1 MSDTVFCGA
10 CGAKL
15 PESAKFCHAC
25 GAPQDPVP
33 AADERESVPVA
44 GERESVPVAGERES
58 VPVAGEQESVAVAG
72 EQESVAAA
80 GEQKGSSAAAP
91 TASKPGV
98 QAAPAD
104 APSPAQRSLWGSGRG
119 GQDPLPPSSSG
130 DPAKAAASPQGPL
143 SRSEWPPPPSPGAAD
158 PRAHRAAPG
167 ASELAG
173 ELAERL
179 GTPGVI
185 AAATVGAI
193 ALLVCLGVG
202 LVTAIASPDR
212 TIIGYLHG
220 SDGAV
225 LEVLRLTIATTLA
238 GIRGGD
244 QAPDVQLLPLIFGLA
259 PFLGGMLG
267 ARTAAPKLT
276 GMSVRDAL
284 AWSAGGAVV
293 FAIGMLILALV
304 ANGQRSASGFEL
316 DFTIATVLIMSL
328 LLVGAGAT
336 FGAWRAGRRLAP
348 DRLLPEAPASV
359 TGPARTVATPLLGLA
374 ALLAVTTVVGFVHT
388 EVQTLRGQDD
398 AVTSAR
404 SDAGAAIENLL
415 FIPDLGIDAAGLAL
429 FGEFDDSVLAV
440 SDGSQS
446 DFADG
451 LDDEGKG
458 RIFSYGGAL
467 PIYVFLPELLLLVG
481 AALLA
486 ALYSGFATARR
497 AAAPTQLLAAG
508 WGAVTGIV
516 WAVALVLLR
525 AMAFGQ
531 GTIGESVFAGAL
543 LIGTIAG
550 AVGGVLA
557 VRPAASGPSGPMPDV
572 ADG

>member
-15 PESAKFCHAC
+15 AESAKFCHDC
-25 GAPQDPVP
+25 GAPQDPI
-33 AADERESVPVA
+33 
-44 GERESVPVAGERES
+44 
-58 VPVAGEQESVAVAG
+58 PVAGEQEPSR
-72 EQESVAAA
+72 
-80 GEQKGSSAAAP
+80 AAAP

-98 QAAPAD
+98 QATPAD
-104 APSPAQRSLWGSGRG
+104 APSSAKGSLWDSRRG
-119 GQDPLPPSSSG
+119 GPDPLPPPPSC
-130 DPAKAAASPQGPL
+130 DPAEAAAAPQGPL
-143 SRSEWPPPPSPGAAD
+143 SRSDWPPPPSPALGAAD
-158 PRAHRAAPG
+158 PRAPRAAPG

-193 ALLVCLGVG
+193 ALVVCLGVG

-212 TIIGYLHG
+212 TIIGYLHE

-244 QAPDVQLLPLIFGLA
+244 QAADIQLLPLIFGLA

-267 ARTAAPKLT
+267 ARIAAPKLT

-284 AWSAGGAVV
+284 AWSSGGAVV

-304 ANGQRSASGFEL
+304 ANSQRSDSGFEL

-336 FGAWRAGRRLAP
+336 LGAWRAGRRLAP
-348 DRLLPEAPASV
+348 DRLVPEAPASIA
-359 TGPARTVATPLLGLA
+359 GPARTVATPLLGLA
-374 ALLAVTTVVGFVHT
+374 ALLAVTTVVGFVHM

-398 AVTSAR
+398 AVTDVR
-404 SDAGAAIENLL
+404 SDAGAAIENVL
-415 FIPDLGIDAAGLAL
+415 FVPDLGIDAAGLAL

-440 SDGSQS
+440 SDDSQS

-451 LDDEGKG
+451 LDDEGRG

-467 PIYVFLPELLLLVG
+467 PIYVFLPELLILVG
-481 AALLA
+481 AALIA

-497 AAAPTQLLAAG
+497 AAAPTQLVAAG

-516 WAVALVLLR
+516 WAVALVILR

-543 LIGTIAG
+543 LIGSVAG
-550 AVGGVLA
+550 AVGGLLA
-557 VRPAASGPSGPMPDV
+557 VRPAATGPAGPRPEV